1 MAQLYPSPLA
11 PGYWPDA
18 LRSLRN
24 LRMLSV
30 AALLLAVQT
39 VLGAFFIPVMGG
51 AVRVQFT
58 FLSASLAGLV
68 CGPLVAPLYGVAGDL
83 LGFFLFPKGDPFF
96 PGYTLSAVLAAML
109 YALWLYRARISV
121 LRLALCRGSV
131 NIFVN
136 AMVGSVWRTMLYGGG
151 SYGFYFKASLI
162 KNLAMLPVETAVL
175 VLLMRLLLPALSR
188 GGLAAPQ
195 PCAHIPLR

>member
-1 MAQLYPSPLA
+1 MAELYSSPLDH
-11 PGYWPDA
+11 GYWPEA
-18 LRSLRN
+18 LRSLRD
-24 LRMLSV
+24 LRVLSV

-96 PGYTLSAVLAAML
+96 PGYTLSAVLGAVL

-121 LRLALCRGSV
+121 LRLALCRGTV
-131 NIFVN
+131 NILVN
-136 AMVGSVWRTMLYGGG
+136 AAVGSVWRTMLYGGG

-188 GGLAAPQ
+188 GGLVPAQPQ
-195 PCAHIPLR
+195 ARVPLK